1 MVCSSGVKLS
11 RDVFV
16 ALAAIVWADGVV
28 TREESEALLQA
39 ARATGLSGADLDA
52 VTASTTTPVSLDQVG
67 QLELRS
73 EEREFVYAVALWLA
87 GADRVV
93 VESERVALARLGDLL
108 GLSQAVR
115 ERAALVARALVQL
128 SSDAPKPGVQQLAK
142 QIARSAV
149 EGSEPTFQG

>member
-1 MVCSSGVKLS
+1 MRLS
-11 RDVFV
+11 RDAFL

-39 ARATGLSGADLDA
+39 ARATGLGGPDLEA
-52 VTASTTTPVSLDQVG
+52 VAAATTAPVSLDQVAK
-67 QLELRS
+67 LELGS

-87 GADRVV
+87 GTDRVV
-93 VESERVALARLGDLL
+93 VESERTALAKLGDLL
-108 GLSQAVR
+108 GLSQPVR
-115 ERAALVARALVQL
+115 ERAALVARALVRL
-128 SSDAPKPGVQQLAK
+128 SGDAPKPGVQELAK